1 MVYPFQPWSRD
12 QSSIRSSLSEA
23 SSSNHHAYFDLSFS
37 SGYSPVTTMPPPP
50 PPSLNDDL
58 LDINPR
64 KCSFSS
70 NSMNNACAFPSWPN
84 RPSLISADSG
94 ASSASAYLS
103 DEDLFTDG
111 PVTPEPVD
119 EESAAYDPRM
129 GSASLTTEQQI
140 QLLRAAKEEE
150 VQRVRFLAQV
160 QAHAKAQQAIRFA
173 QLSATE
179 KESSKRTKKR
189 KPVVAEKKRRTT
201 SSSKS
206 VVYRA

>member
-12 QSSIRSSLSEA
+12 PSSIRSSPSEA
-23 SSSNHHAYFDLSFS
+23 SSSNHHAYYDLSFS
-37 SGYSPVTTMPPPP
+37 TYSPMSSMPPPPP

-84 RPSLISADSG
+84 RPSLISASSEG
-94 ASSASAYLS
+94 SSASAYLS
-103 DEDLFTDG
+103 DEDLFPEG
-111 PVTPEPVD
+111 PITPEPID
-119 EESAAYDPRM
+119 EESAALDPRM
-129 GSASLTTEQQI
+129 GSSSLTTEQQI
-140 QLLRAAKEEE
+140 QLLRAAAEEE
-150 VQRVRFLAQV
+150 AQRARFLAQV
-160 QAHAKAQQAIRFA
+160 QAHAKAQQAIRVA
-173 QLSATE
+173 QLAATE

-189 KPVVAEKKRRTT
+189 KPIVAEKKRRTT

-206 VVYRA
+206 VVYRS

>member
-37 SGYSPVTTMPPPP
+37 SCSPMTSMPPPP

-84 RPSLISADSG
+84 RPSLINASSET
-94 ASSASAYLS
+94 SSASAYLS

-140 QLLRAAKEEE
+140 QLLRAAREEE
-150 VQRVRFLAQV
+150 LQRARFLAQV
-160 QAHAKAQQAIRFA
+160 HAHAKAQQAIRVA
-173 QLSATE
+173 QLAVSE

-201 SSSKS
+201 SSSKG